1 MKDIKLKSHPASF
14 MIYYFTSLIILILFP
29 FFGSANIFL
38 SILIIA
44 IVELIRRGQNYYLG
58 VEHITQEF
66 KMIVHSRVSTP
77 YNKIDQVE
85 VSQSNFEK
93 IFKIGTIE
101 INTNDSPSLEIS
113 LKGIKNPMTIARAI
127 KDRASKEGL
136 MIYRNSAGKKK
147 NEWLTKATRKG

>member
-1 MKDIKLKSHPASF
+1 MTKLENIKSKVNDAEEFARKIWLAGLGAYGKS
-14 MIYYFTSLIILILFP
+14 L
-29 FFGSANIFL
+29 
-38 SILIIA
+38 
-44 IVELIRRGQNYYLG
+44 
-58 VEHITQEF
+58 
-66 KMIVHSRVSTP
+66 
-77 YNKIDQVE
+77 DE
-85 VSQSNFEK
+85 VQSNFEK